1 LDRIQGQYSSLL
13 SNYRKFATLP
23 IESIQKRIDE
33 LDNEIKSRVASRKED
48 LRIAMSIPGIGFT
61 AAVIILAE
69 SVISRISINQSNL
82 QPGQVWLQL
91 FISQRIS
98 MLQAA

>member
-1 LDRIQGQYSSLL
+1 LDQ
-13 SNYRKFATLP
+13 

-33 LDNEIKSRVASRKED
+33 LDKEIKSRVASRKED

-69 SVISRISINQSNL
+69 SQAVKGNRKKGSRKKTEDEAEKRGMKLLSACSRQEYPFLLTI
-82 QPGQVWLQL
+82 
-91 FISQRIS
+91 F
-98 MLQAA
+98 